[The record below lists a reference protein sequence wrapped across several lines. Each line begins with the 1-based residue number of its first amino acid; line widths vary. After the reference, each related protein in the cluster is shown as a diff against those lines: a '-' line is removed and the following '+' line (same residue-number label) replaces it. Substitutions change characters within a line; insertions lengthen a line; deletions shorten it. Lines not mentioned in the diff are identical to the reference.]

1 MAMTNLIPLPTW
13 YSTWNITRYIATL
26 YQFPYT
32 KFIPAFY
39 QAKISL
45 EINANTKLQW
55 KFWKSTQYQYLPSMK
70 EEKNPILGLVQYVQK
85 VDSHTTLE
93 KTYIGPL
100 FINEGC

>member
-1 MAMTNLIPLPTW
+1 
-13 YSTWNITRYIATL
+13 
-26 YQFPYT
+26 
-32 KFIPAFY
+32 
-39 QAKISL
+39 
-45 EINANTKLQW
+45 
-55 KFWKSTQYQYLPSMK
+55 MK